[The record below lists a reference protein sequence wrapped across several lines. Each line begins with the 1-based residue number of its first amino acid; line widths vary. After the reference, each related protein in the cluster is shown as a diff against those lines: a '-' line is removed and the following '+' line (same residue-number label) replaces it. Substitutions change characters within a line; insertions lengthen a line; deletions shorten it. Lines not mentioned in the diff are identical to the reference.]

1 MTKAA
6 EFCWFL
12 GLVEKFYFGLFYFFV
27 RRFFLDRTFVE
38 GALPPVG
45 FDFAFGFI
53 LPPLGLLAPVPR
65 QG

>member
-12 GLVEKFYFGLFYFFV
+12 GLVEKFYFGLFIFLSAA
-27 RRFFLDRTFVE
+27 FLDRTFVV

>member
-1 MTKAA
+1 M
-6 EFCWFL
+6 
-12 GLVEKFYFGLFYFFV
+12 VEKFYFGLFYFFCPPL
-27 RRFFLDRTFVE
+27 FLDRTFVV

>member
-1 MTKAA
+1 LRNFTLVCFIFLSAA
-6 EFCWFL
+6 
-12 GLVEKFYFGLFYFFV
+12 
-27 RRFFLDRTFVE
+27 FLDRTFVV

-53 LPPLGLLAPVPR
+53 LPSLGLLAPVPR

>member
-27 RRFFLDRTFVE
+27 RRFF
-38 GALPPVG
+38 
-45 FDFAFGFI
+45 
-53 LPPLGLLAPVPR
+53 
-65 QG
+65 